1 MMRWLLIRG
10 LLGLLI
16 GLGPSIGG
24 AAQTVGTSSTQI
36 QFYTSRSADKQ
47 TPTTVQQIPQG
58 DVVYATKAVKV
69 APKSFTG
76 QWQRVLA
83 TGRLPQTGTQANH
96 YYQWLGFMT
105 LMTLLLGWQVLKL
118 MREGGGEH
126 VKRPRHIKLGML
138 LLSCLAFISMLT
150 ITSQAAAPVTSAT
163 TTIAN
168 SSNTY
173 YTYFGNSGDAV
184 GGNISSGIAKYPTLT
199 KVTANYADQGRIST
213 KTTTMTLTFSGSLV
227 TKGDE
232 IETLYYDVFYGQGS
246 GVPGAS
252 LVTKTPTN
260 MATGSSTVYMNAS
273 KTLTV
278 DMSKL
283 KDNLPVYI
291 GFRLTTKKWET
302 STYRLAVFN
311 RISLNTTLNT
321 PTTTD
326 TTLTGTGIAGNT
338 VSTTINGKSYTAT
351 IGSDGKY
358 EIKLNDGLSGVTS
371 VTVTQTGE
379 ADYGESESV
388 TKDVTIPPLT
398 IKSSS
403 TAVNLSVSDLAAL
416 TSDSDAVNW
425 LVKQA
430 GVVATNPSNAN
441 DTMTYHASESGLV
454 ALFKGLADNQS
465 TTVHIYATSASGLT
479 SDKIALQVTKLAGT
493 LSFGQLTTNMSFG
506 DLKVPLTPQVYQPT
520 NPLAISV
527 TDTRATGAKW
537 YLYVSATPLTSTTVS
552 GRTLKGDLV
561 YRDGSAQTVLTNQ
574 ATLVQQGQKVAGTTD
589 TVVTDDWSTT
599 KGIGLSAQP
608 GIYADT
614 YQGTLSWT
622 LSDTP
627 DK

>member
-1 MMRWLLIRG
+1 M
-10 LLGLLI
+10 
-16 GLGPSIGG
+16 
-24 AAQTVGTSSTQI
+24 
-36 QFYTSRSADKQ
+36 K
-47 TPTTVQQIPQG
+47 
-58 DVVYATKAVKV
+58 
-69 APKSFTG
+69 
-76 QWQRVLA
+76 
-83 TGRLPQTGTQANH
+83 RL
-96 YYQWLGFMT
+96 
-105 LMTLLLGWQVLKL
+105 
-118 MREGGGEH
+118 
-126 VKRPRHIKLGML
+126 RHIKLGML
-138 LLSCLAFISMLT
+138 LLSCLAFISMLA

-168 SSNTY
+168 SSNKY
-173 YTYFGNSGDAV
+173 YTYFNSGDVV
-184 GGNISSGIAKYPTLT
+184 GFNISGGIGTYPSLT

-213 KTTTMTLTFSGSLV
+213 KTTTITLTFSGSLFANSS
-227 TKGDE
+227 E
-232 IETLYYDVFYGQGS
+232 IKTLYYDVFYKQATEEFGT
-246 GVPGAS
+246 S

-260 MATGSSTVYMNAS
+260 MATGSSTVSMNTS

-291 GFRLTTKKWET
+291 GFRLTTVKGET

-552 GRTLKGDLV
+552 GRTLKGDLF

-599 KGIGLSAQP
+599 KGIGLSVQP

>member
-1 MMRWLLIRG
+1 M
-10 LLGLLI
+10 
-16 GLGPSIGG
+16 
-24 AAQTVGTSSTQI
+24 
-36 QFYTSRSADKQ
+36 
-47 TPTTVQQIPQG
+47 
-58 DVVYATKAVKV
+58 
-69 APKSFTG
+69 
-76 QWQRVLA
+76 
-83 TGRLPQTGTQANH
+83 
-96 YYQWLGFMT
+96 
-105 LMTLLLGWQVLKL
+105 
-118 MREGGGEH
+118 
-126 VKRPRHIKLGML
+126 KRPRHIKLGML

-465 TTVHIYATSASGLT
+465 TAVHIYATSASGLT

>member
-1 MMRWLLIRG
+1 M
-10 LLGLLI
+10 
-16 GLGPSIGG
+16 
-24 AAQTVGTSSTQI
+24 
-36 QFYTSRSADKQ
+36 
-47 TPTTVQQIPQG
+47 
-58 DVVYATKAVKV
+58 
-69 APKSFTG
+69 
-76 QWQRVLA
+76 
-83 TGRLPQTGTQANH
+83 
-96 YYQWLGFMT
+96 
-105 LMTLLLGWQVLKL
+105 
-118 MREGGGEH
+118 
-126 VKRPRHIKLGML
+126 
-138 LLSCLAFISMLT
+138 
-150 ITSQAAAPVTSAT
+150 
-163 TTIAN
+163 
-168 SSNTY
+168 
-173 YTYFGNSGDAV
+173 
-184 GGNISSGIAKYPTLT
+184 
-199 KVTANYADQGRIST
+199 
-213 KTTTMTLTFSGSLV
+213 
-227 TKGDE
+227 
-232 IETLYYDVFYGQGS
+232 
-246 GVPGAS
+246 
-252 LVTKTPTN
+252 
-260 MATGSSTVYMNAS
+260 
-273 KTLTV
+273 
-278 DMSKL
+278 
-283 KDNLPVYI
+283 
-291 GFRLTTKKWET
+291 
-302 STYRLAVFN
+302 
-311 RISLNTTLNT
+311 
-321 PTTTD
+321 
-326 TTLTGTGIAGNT
+326 
-338 VSTTINGKSYTAT
+338 
-351 IGSDGKY
+351 
-358 EIKLNDGLSGVTS
+358 
-371 VTVTQTGE
+371 
-379 ADYGESESV
+379 